1 MRFCFL
7 TESRYMKQRMPSEL
21 IEAARRAGFD
31 AEVVVTD
38 EDYVQLESDGNV
50 RVRGL
55 GDDFPPDQTLFVT
68 RNRSVAG
75 LLQLC
80 YLEKRGITSI
90 NSYRSI
96 EKSRNKAEMDVDLKA
111 AGVPMPRTYFAHRI
125 ELLAGLPESA
135 FPIIVKPYMGDNSRG
150 LTICRTRDELERVNL
165 TDPLVLAQSFLPT
178 DGFDLKLYC
187 FGDTIIPVRKAS
199 PLTGDTSAP
208 SIPVDLT
215 DEMRRVGLAC
225 GSLLGLEIYGV
236 DTIVT
241 DDGIFVI
248 EVNDFPNFSGIEG
261 IGDRLL
267 EYLVRR
273 AKQEGIS

>member
-1 MRFCFL
+1 MKFCFL
-7 TESRYMKQRMPSEL
+7 TESRYMKQRMPSDL
-21 IEAARRAGFD
+21 IEAARHAGYD
-31 AEVVVTD
+31 TEVVVTD
-38 EDYVQLESDGNV
+38 DDYIQLESDGNV
-50 RVRGL
+50 RVRGY
-55 GDDFPPDQTLFVT
+55 GDEFPPGETLFVT

-80 YLEKRGITSI
+80 YLEKRGATSI
-90 NSYRSI
+90 NTYRSI
-96 EKSRNKAEMDVDLKA
+96 EKSRNKAEMDVDLKS
-111 AGVPMPRTYFAHRI
+111 AGVPMPRTYFAHRK
-125 ELLAGLPESA
+125 ELLSSLPEAA

-150 LTICRTRDELERVNL
+150 LTICRTREELDA
-165 TDPLVLAQSFLPT
+165 TTISDPVVLAQSFLPT

-241 DDGIFVI
+241 DDGIYVI
-248 EVNDFPNFSGIEG
+248 EVNDFPNFSGIDG
-261 IGDRLL
+261 IGERLL
-267 EYLVRR
+267 GYLVNR

>member
-1 MRFCFL
+1 MKLCFL
-7 TESRYMKQRMPSEL
+7 TESRYLKQRMPSDL
-21 IEAARRAGFD
+21 VEAARNAGFETD
-31 AEVVVTD
+31 VIVTD
-38 EDYVQLESDGNV
+38 EDYVALESDGSA
-50 RVRGL
+50 RVRGSS
-55 GDDFPPDQTLFVT
+55 DEFPPDSTLFVT

-80 YLEKRGITSI
+80 YLEKKGAVSI

-111 AGVPMPRTYFAHRI
+111 AGVPMPRTYLAHRV
-125 ELLAGLPESA
+125 ELLGGLPDSA
-135 FPIIVKPYMGDNSRG
+135 FPIIVKPYLGDNSRG
-150 LTICRTRDELERVNL
+150 LTICRTRDELAGLALSE
-165 TDPLVLAQSFLPT
+165 PLVLAQSFLPT

-187 FGDTIIPVRKAS
+187 FGDTVIPVRKAS

-215 DEMRRVGLAC
+215 DEMRRIGRAC
-225 GSLLGLEIYGV
+225 GTLLGLEIYGV

-241 DDGIFVI
+241 EGGIFVI

-261 IGDRLL
+261 IGDQLL
-267 EYLVRR
+267 TYLVGR